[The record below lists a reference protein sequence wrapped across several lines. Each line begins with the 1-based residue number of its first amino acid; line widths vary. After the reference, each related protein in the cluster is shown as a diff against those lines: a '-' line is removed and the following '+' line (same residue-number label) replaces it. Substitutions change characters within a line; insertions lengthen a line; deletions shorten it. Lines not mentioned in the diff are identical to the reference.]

1 MASRDDFVMGEPRGL
16 GSRQACSLML
26 LTAVLIG
33 SCVALAV
40 RTLLESGSGML
51 LLLVVLGFM
60 ASMFSVVL
68 TVTRRHLQARREQG
82 LTTACC
88 GCIVLSPI
96 EPWETQP
103 TAACEGGIGGGS
115 RAGSSTHREQVELSR
130 LSALS
135 ALPEQPFVP
144 CGDSEEPA
152 ECSLCMEALVEGEM
166 VREMPCGHTFKSKCI
181 DRWLLEGQAH
191 QRRRCPL
198 CNADPVET
206 VAITCPQGVRPGDQ
220 IRVHHN
226 ADYDVTVPFG
236 VQPGQVFHTNLPAMH
251 TRNSRGESRPSRLP
265 CRLFAMYPSLWQ
277 RPGPCH
283 PHPQARIMPTRRPL
297 FQRRRPDRM
306 TSGKVTSRREV
317 SRRILRRRWRWRSMS
332 EARAVWSL
340 ADCLRER

>member
-103 TAACEGGIGGGS
+103 PQRRPEGGIGGGS

-251 TRNSRGESRPSRLP
+251 TRNSRGESPPVSPAVPAIRDVSLPVAETRPVPPAPASPNHANPPPSLPASPPGSNDQRQGDVEEGGETADSTTAMAVAEHVRSARRLVFGG
-265 CRLFAMYPSLWQ
+265 LFA
-277 RPGPCH
+277 
-283 PHPQARIMPTRRPL
+283 
-297 FQRRRPDRM
+297 
-306 TSGKVTSRREV
+306 
-317 SRRILRRRWRWRSMS
+317 
-332 EARAVWSL
+332 
-340 ADCLRER
+340 